1 MSLIFSPRPTLFLL
15 AFQWRGYLILFL
27 MLSWVYLGGDV
38 PYRMSL
44 RSNKSPPLTMTS
56 SPAVRLAICFV
67 ELEDANTV
75 VNSRFSSR
83 DDDTFVPHRM
93 LSSCAARVSDGDFPS
108 GCRLALLYTWP
119 PDHGRRSIT
128 VKEPITRSYSKHGC
142 AAPNPSTTA

>member
-1 MSLIFSPRPTLFLL
+1 MYLLNSQRLQGRLPYTPLGLFLL

-93 LSSCAARVSDGDFPS
+93 LSSCAARVSDGDFPFGFKLVLFYIWS
-108 GCRLALLYTWP
+108 
-119 PDHGRRSIT
+119 PDHGRRSIM
-128 VKEPITRSYSKHGC
+128 VKEPITCS
-142 AAPNPSTTA
+142 